1 MDGLGSAE
9 NPDIELKWLAEWA
22 RIHKLPPMIRLFS
35 LFSALCLAG
44 IATPIQAAE
53 PLHVEY
59 GGGEGP
65 GKGKHIVLIAGDEEY
80 RSEEFMPA
88 LGRILA
94 KHHGFK
100 VTVLFSVDDKGFID
114 PTNQK
119 SITNPAALDSADAI
133 VTGIRFRKYPDE
145 AMARFDAAMKR
156 RVPVVGLRTS
166 THAFQFK
173 RDTQYK
179 SYNGWGKNT
188 LGEKWVSHWG
198 KHKKEA
204 TLGVIE
210 QANAKHPVLNGVKQ
224 IFGDTDVYEAAPPA
238 DATILVRGQVLKT
251 MEADSGPADY
261 KKTNRATKMEQGI
274 NDPMMPVIWT
284 RELDKQRI
292 VTCTMGAATDLQSE
306 DLRRA
311 VVNGVFWGLGL
322 DVPAKANVDV
332 VGEFKNIMYG
342 FGTYRKNVRPSDHAM
357 K

>member
-1 MDGLGSAE
+1 MSIHINSRRGFIRGLGA
-9 NPDIELKWLAEWA
+9 AV
-22 RIHKLPPMIRLFS
+22 
-35 LFSALCLAG
+35 AL
-44 IATPIQAAE
+44 
-53 PLHVEY
+53 
-59 GGGEGP
+59 
-65 GKGKHIVLIAGDEEY
+65 
-80 RSEEFMPA
+80 PA
-88 LGRILA
+88 LEAFHSPLRAAGAGSRALA
-94 KHHGFK
+94 TTASGAP
-100 VTVLFSVDDKGFID
+100 L
-114 PTNQK
+114 
-119 SITNPAALDSADAI
+119 
-133 VTGIRFRKYPDE
+133 R
-145 AMARFDAAMKR
+145 MAYLY
-156 RVPVVGLRTS
+156 VPNGVNLEHWRP
-166 THAFQFK
+166 
-173 RDTQYK
+173 
-179 SYNGWGKNT
+179 NGWGESYTMGRSFKA
-188 LGEKWVSHWG
+188 LE
-198 KHKKEA
+198 KHKEDFQIF
-204 TLGVIE
+204 TGFE